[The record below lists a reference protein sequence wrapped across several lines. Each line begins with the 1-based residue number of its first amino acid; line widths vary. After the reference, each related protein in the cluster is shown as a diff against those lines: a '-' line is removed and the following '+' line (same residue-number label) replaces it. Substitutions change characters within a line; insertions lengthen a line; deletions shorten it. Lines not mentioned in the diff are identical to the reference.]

1 MFLAMVLF
9 PEVQKKAQAELDAI
23 IGPERLPTLSDR
35 QSLPFME
42 ALLKEIHRWHA
53 VSRLGKLFTLI
64 LRTCLTP
71 KQVFHTAPLTTTS
84 TMAITSLRGL

>member
-23 IGPERLPTLSDR
+23 IGSERLPTLSDR
-35 QSLPFME
+35 RSLPYME

-53 VSRLGKLFTLI
+53 VSRLGKFFMLS
-64 LRTCLTP
+64 RMCLKP
-71 KQVFHTAPLTTTS
+71 KQVFHTVPLTMTS
-84 TMAITSLRGL
+84 TMAITSLRGV

>member
-23 IGPERLPTLSDR
+23 VGSERLPTLSDR
-35 QSLPFME
+35 QSLPYME

-53 VSRLGKLFTLI
+53 VSRLGKLFTL
-64 LRTCLTP
+64 LRMCLTP
-71 KQVFHTAPLTTTS
+71 KQVFHTAPLMMTS